1 VVAIVFLL
9 GLIAA
14 LPVLVIV
21 GSLPSGLISAAII
34 FFGMAQAW
42 KMTGRPAIE
51 ITGPYRVGAGPVVP
65 A

>member
-1 VVAIVFLL
+1 V
-9 GLIAA
+9 LI
-14 LPVLVIV
+14 IV

-42 KMTGRPAIE
+42 KMTGTPVIE